1 MQLSAKVKFFLN
13 YFIGPLLFL
22 GIAFSIYKQVSDQP
36 ELGKHW
42 LHIKERL
49 GIQTFQ
55 YAITAFLLMVINWGI
70 ESKKWQIL
78 TSHLQSIT
86 FWGALKSVMAG
97 VSFTMLTPNRMGE
110 FLGRVLYLPDGS
122 RIRAATLTF
131 LSSISQLLITLSA
144 GVAGLLLLKYW
155 APQLRYETDGWN
167 GLLVQV
173 ILYIAA
179 ASIVVSL
186 LIYFNIGW
194 LIRQIEKFPPFA
206 KYAFYVHLIGEIHYK
221 ELLKLIG
228 LSTLRYG
235 VFILQYLLIFQF
247 FDIGISF
254 EKIVACT
261 AVMFLILAMLP
272 TIALA
277 ELGIRG
283 KVSLFVFGLFST
295 DSLEILVATAVIW
308 FINIIFP
315 AIVGS
320 FLLLSIKL
328 FRK

>member
-1 MQLSAKVKFFLN
+1 MPLSAKIKLLLN
-13 YFIGPLLFL
+13 YFIGPLLFI
-22 GIAFSIYKQVSDQP
+22 GISFSIYQQVTNQP
-36 ELGKHW
+36 ELGRHW
-42 LHIKERL
+42 MQIKERF
-49 GIQTFQ
+49 GVQTLQFVGL
-55 YAITAFLLMVINWGI
+55 AFLLMVINWGI

-78 TSHLQSIT
+78 ASHLQTLS
-86 FWGALKSVMAG
+86 FWEAVKSVMAG

-122 RIRAATLTF
+122 RIRAAALTF
-131 LSSISQLLITLSA
+131 LSSISQLVITLGA
-144 GVAGLLLLKYW
+144 GVLGMLFLKTW
-155 APQLRYETDGWN
+155 APQLQLETAGWT
-167 GLLVQV
+167 GLLINV
-173 ILYIAA
+173 IIYTAA
-179 ASIVVSL
+179 GSILVSL

-194 LIRQIEKFPPFA
+194 LIRQVEKFQPFA

-228 LSTLRYG
+228 LSLLRYL
-235 VFILQYLLIFQF
+235 VFLLQYLLVFQF
-247 FDIGISF
+247 FKIGIPF
-254 EKIVACT
+254 EKIVAST